1 MPIEE
6 RRHVARVIS
15 VNDRDCIVRSLP
27 STAITDQSSARLIIT
42 TMTQSLLAIFVPRDL
57 DLPPYLLMLVL
68 EQTGTGS
75 RFSTV
80 VLLLRLEKT
89 IMGHV
94 MTTVNPRAFR
104 KGTEW

>member
-6 RRHVARVIS
+6 RHNITCVIPL
-15 VNDRDCIVRSLP
+15 NDTDCSMWSLP
-27 STAITDQSSARLIIT
+27 PTAITDQGNARLIIAA
-42 TMTQSLLAIFVPRDL
+42 MTQSLLVIRVPGDSDL
-57 DLPPYLLMLVL
+57 AAYLLMLFL
-68 EQTGTGS
+68 QLGGGGG

-89 IMGHV
+89 VVGHV
-94 MTTVNPRAFR
+94 ITTENPRALR